1 MIRSCLAGLFL
12 ILVLPWPVAALE
24 GLDAGETATVIEV
37 VDGDTVILDRE
48 IAGARQVRMTGIQA
62 PKLPLGR
69 KGFVEW
75 PLAKEAKA
83 ELEALCLNKT
93 VQLFYGG
100 SRMDRHGRLLAHLAT
115 GEGLWLQGEMLRR
128 GLARVYTFPDNRER
142 APEMY
147 ALEGEARTA
156 GRGIWGHPFY
166 AVRSPAPSAL
176 GRDTGTFQVV
186 EGRVVDAAKV
196 RGTIYLNFGAD
207 WRSDFTVR
215 LAPRTARQFRREGLG
230 PETYGGKWVRVRGW
244 LKSRNGPMIEITHP
258 EAIEVLE
265 K

>member
-1 MIRSCLAGLFL
+1 MIRAL
-12 ILVLPWPVAALE
+12 IAALLLLVVSHPASALD
-24 GLDAGETATVIEV
+24 GLDAGETATVIAV
-37 VDGDTVILDRE
+37 VDGDTVVLDRE
-48 IAGARQVRMTGIQA
+48 IAGATQVRMTGIQA

-83 ELEALCLNKT
+83 ELKALTLNKP
-93 VQLFYGG
+93 VHLFYGG
-100 SRMDRHGRLLAHLAT
+100 ARMDRHGRLLAHLTTA
-115 GEGLWLQGEMLRR
+115 EGLWLQGEMLQR

-142 APEMY
+142 AAEMY
-147 ALEGEARTA
+147 VLEDQARTA

-176 GRDTGTFQVV
+176 ARDIGTYQVI
-186 EGRVVDAAKV
+186 EGRVEDAADV

-207 WRSDFTVR
+207 WRSDFTLR
-215 LAPRTARQFRREGLG
+215 LDRRTARQFRREGLG
-230 PETYGGKWVRVRGW
+230 SETYDGKWVRVRGW
-244 LKSRNGPMIEITHP
+244 LKSWNGPMIEATHP
-258 EAIEVLE
+258 EQIEILE